1 MTAPLRQVV
10 PPALEEAVAA
20 WRFSYVRDCG
30 DLSCGDLVLD
40 LRQFVARTPPGARI
54 LVVARDP
61 ASVID
66 VPAWCRV
73 TGHVLLAQAHPCFLI
88 EKARA

>member
-1 MTAPLRQVV
+1 MTAATRHVV
-10 PPALEEAVAA
+10 PPELAGAVAA
-20 WRFSYVRDCG
+20 WRYDHVCDCG

-40 LRQFVARTPPGARI
+40 LRRFVARTPPGARI

-66 VPAWCRV
+66 VPAWCLV
-73 TGHVLLAQAHPCFLI
+73 TGHALVTQAHPCFLI
-88 EKARA
+88 EKAHA